1 MVANFWD
8 VETCGTCRRACAA
21 SPDYGAGLIQ
31 AGAHMRELEVDK
43 ARGSKAH
50 LHGVMLKVELE
61 SGGRLHSELVE
72 GLRHKLTENRSLFQR
87 DSERHVDWT
96 GYQWSDEDVILGI
109 GR

>member
-61 SGGRLHSELVE
+61 SGGRLHLVLIE
-72 GLRHKLTENRSLFQR
+72 GLRRKSTESKPIQR
-87 DSERHVDWT
+87 GKKRGTRNSDW
-96 GYQWSDEDVILGI
+96 SPVV
-109 GR
+109 